1 MAFQRPNHFHLR
13 ASVFVMSGLNGPNK
27 TDVSSFYGKQGI
39 GHFRDI
45 RRALSKLIDYRYKS
59 DFFQSW
65 LYIFVEYFSLDFP
78 TRSINEKILVFEIR
92 NGFRIAECVLS
103 SDMQVI
109 WFDDIQHMQFWSTIT
124 LHHFLILP
132 EISLWP
138 GYYPLLAMH

>member
-59 DFFQSW
+59 DFQSW
-65 LYIFVEYFSLDFP
+65 LYILRRIFFLGFP
-78 TRSINEKILVFEIR
+78 NQDQLMKKILVFEIR
-92 NGFRIAECVLS
+92 NGSRIAECVLS

-109 WFDDIQHMQFWSTIT
+109 
-124 LHHFLILP
+124 
-132 EISLWP
+132 
-138 GYYPLLAMH
+138 